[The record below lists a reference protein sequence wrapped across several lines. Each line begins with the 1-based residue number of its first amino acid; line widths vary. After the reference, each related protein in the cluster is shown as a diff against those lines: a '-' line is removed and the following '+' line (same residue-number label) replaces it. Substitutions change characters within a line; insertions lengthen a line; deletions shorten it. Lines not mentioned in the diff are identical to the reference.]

1 MSAPLFSE
9 RTAGVLGEW
18 RRTSATPPAT
28 TAAAAATISTSRY
41 MPFQPVTHVPK
52 HGPELYFVAV
62 LIDWVDDCDSA
73 TVFGLQ
79 WPPV

>member
-1 MSAPLFSE
+1 
-9 RTAGVLGEW
+9 
-18 RRTSATPPAT
+18 
-28 TAAAAATISTSRY
+28 

-73 TVFGLQ
+73 TLFGFSAVGIARSIYL
-79 WPPV
+79 PSRGIVGHPHPAASR